1 VEEAG
6 SGEEALLAIRR
17 TAPQLVI
24 LDLLLPGIDGFTV
37 LDTLRT
43 RKATAQVPVL
53 VVTGKTLTS
62 TEKERLTRGM
72 VRVLTK
78 EEYSRER
85 FLALIREAWGAP
97 GVRGPESEF

>member
-6 SGEEALLAIRR
+6 SGEEALVAIHR

-43 RKATAQVPVL
+43 REATAQVPVL

-62 TEKERLTRGM
+62 AEKEQLTRGM

-85 FLALIREAWGAP
+85 FLTLIREVWGTP
-97 GVRGPESEF
+97 GVRGPKSER